1 MKKIFLIICASI
13 ALLFSNGNSF
23 GQGLG
28 IVVSGGV
35 SSARMDDMKY
45 LQEYILGTFPV
56 EGEITSSFPPY
67 ASISVTIYKQLY
79 DNLRVGG
86 SYSFS
91 STGGKS
97 SYADYS
103 GNLATEMSL
112 TSNRLGGYVSYSLL
126 GGDRLDLSMY
136 GKVDAN
142 LTSLSIESYYNI
154 LGNANGK
161 VNKYRSI
168 SPTGTVGAE
177 LTYNFGNFALGMDA
191 GYMVDI
197 PGKLND
203 TSDGNPLLDP
213 NDSSKVLT
221 SDWTGWNAHLR
232 VQIRI
237 K

>member
-1 MKKIFLIICASI
+1 MKKIILIICASVT
-13 ALLFSNGNSF
+13 LLFSNGNSF
-23 GQGLG
+23 GQELG

-35 SSARMDDMKY
+35 ASARMDDIKY
-45 LQEYILGTFPV
+45 LQDYILGTFPV

-67 ASISVTIYKQLY
+67 TNFSITFYKQLY

-91 STGGKS
+91 ATGGKA
-97 SYADYS
+97 SYSDYS
-103 GNLATEMSL
+103 GNMATEMSL
-112 TSNRLGGYVSYSLL
+112 TANRLGGYLSYSLL
-126 GGDRLDLSMY
+126 SGDRLDLSMY

-142 LTSLSIESYYNI
+142 LTSLSVESYYNI

-177 LTYNFGNFALGMDA
+177 LTYNFGNFALGLDA
-191 GYMVDI
+191 GYLVDI

-203 TSDGNPLLDP
+203 TTNGDPLLDP
-213 NDSSKVLT
+213 NDTSKTLT
-221 SDWTGWNAHLR
+221 SDWTGWNVHLR